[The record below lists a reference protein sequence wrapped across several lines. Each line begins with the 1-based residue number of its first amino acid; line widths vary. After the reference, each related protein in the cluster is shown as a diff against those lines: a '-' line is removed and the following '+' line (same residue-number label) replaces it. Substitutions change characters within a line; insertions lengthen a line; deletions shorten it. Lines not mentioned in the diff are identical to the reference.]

1 MAGKLL
7 NAGQTCVAPDY
18 VLVPRALRAPFIEAC
33 RKAARGL
40 YPNPEGLDYTAIR
53 GPAARD
59 RLVRLQEGL
68 ETIRLFDVE
77 LDAPK
82 LTPTILVDPP
92 GDSPV
97 MREEVFG
104 PLLPV
109 LSYDAPDEVITVVN
123 SRPRPLALYWFG
135 HDPARL
141 RAVLD
146 RTLSGGVA
154 VNDTVVHT
162 AVEAL
167 PFGGIGGSGFGAY
180 HGRSGFEAFTHRRP
194 ILLQSRWSGTRFAR
208 PPYGPMS
215 DRLLK
220 LLVR

>member
-109 LSYDAPDEVITVVN
+109 LSYDAPDE
-123 SRPRPLALYWFG
+123 A
-135 HDPARL
+135 
-141 RAVLD
+141 
-146 RTLSGGVA
+146 
-154 VNDTVVHT
+154 
-162 AVEAL
+162 
-167 PFGGIGGSGFGAY
+167 
-180 HGRSGFEAFTHRRP
+180 
-194 ILLQSRWSGTRFAR
+194 
-208 PPYGPMS
+208 
-215 DRLLK
+215 
-220 LLVR
+220 